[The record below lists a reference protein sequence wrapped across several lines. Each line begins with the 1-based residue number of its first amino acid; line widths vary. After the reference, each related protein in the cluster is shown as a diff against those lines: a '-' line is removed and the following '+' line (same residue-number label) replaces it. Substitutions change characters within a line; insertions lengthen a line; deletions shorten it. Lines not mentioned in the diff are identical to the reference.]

1 MREKPV
7 RASES
12 SQDCIPSGWVDPI
25 LVIYQCEVHISKL
38 FLAQILNYVTN
49 SWWMW
54 KTIIIIVDV
63 QLQ

>member
-7 RASES
+7 RASKS
-12 SQDCIPSGWVDPI
+12 SQGCIPSGWVDPI

-49 SWWMW
+49 S
-54 KTIIIIVDV
+54 
-63 QLQ
+63 